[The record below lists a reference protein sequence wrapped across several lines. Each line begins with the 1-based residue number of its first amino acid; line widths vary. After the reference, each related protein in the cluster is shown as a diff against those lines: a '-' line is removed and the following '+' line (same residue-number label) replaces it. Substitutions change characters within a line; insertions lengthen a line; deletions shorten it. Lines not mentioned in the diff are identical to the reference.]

1 MIPWT
6 VARHVPLVHGDSP
19 GKNTG
24 VGCHALLQGIF
35 PTQGLNSGLPALQA
49 DFLSSEPPGK
59 HVCVCVCVCVY
70 THRGGLV
77 SKSRPTLATPWT
89 LAHQAPLSMGFPGKN
104 TGVGCHFLLQEIF
117 PAQGSNPHLQ
127 YYRQSPVLQADS
139 LPIEPLGKLS
149 PVLYIYTL
157 VYSVYSQIFIKV
169 ADIAVNTLYVEL
181 KR

>member
-1 MIPWT
+1 MGILQERILEWVAMPSSRGSSQPRDWT
-6 VARHVPLVHGDSP
+6 QVSP
-19 GKNTG
+19 H
-24 VGCHALLQGIF
+24 CRQIFYHLSHQGS
-35 PTQGLNSGLPALQA
+35 LC
-49 DFLSSEPPGK
+49 
-59 HVCVCVCVCVY
+59 VCVCVCVCVC
-70 THRGGLV
+70 THSGGLV